1 MVGGTVVESQSKCAG
16 TIYDSSGGHVDMWC
30 ASLGWLVKDGDE
42 RHRFVV
48 IVYDKERTGGEK
60 NKNGN
65 TGRMCLRALV
75 SLLHVCDHYIVYLT
89 PGGRLTLSAA
99 NTFKVFC
106 ARSFQLPPS

>member
-1 MVGGTVVESQSKCAG
+1 MVGRTVVESQSKCAG

-65 TGRMCLRALV
+65 TGRNCACV
-75 SLLHVCDHYIVYLT
+75 SWF
-89 PGGRLTLSAA
+89 LSF
-99 NTFKVFC
+99 TF
-106 ARSFQLPPS
+106 AIITSST